1 MTAALNT
8 PTMYTPNRT
17 RRTTTRAVAAV
28 AAIAVLAASA
38 CSTSTEQQASG
49 VDAGFEQEVAR
60 PDPAATPPAQE
71 TTEAAPAPAPSGA
84 PEPAAEPSEPTG
96 DEAED
101 ANDLLDD
108 SDDQPEPEP
117 PAPQPD
123 PPDAED
129 EGDEPVELEPVPQPE
144 PEPHPCDSLTP
155 DGSSLV
161 VGPDPLVLDDGDL
174 DGSLFIVN
182 CSDGDIDW
190 TAATKPSVS
199 LDDDGANLL
208 PGAFAE
214 LDFEIDADAW
224 DPGAIDFKIKV
235 SEPGHNHYVDIH
247 AFRPLVGT
255 DVVAGNGTLTAGP
268 GAGGCNNQCIVSAL
282 LVPNFNS
289 PNLGLDITTNT
300 PATIRTWV
308 STAGPV
314 FDDDVPSFPGVAP
327 IDTSPPGATQHH
339 AVLAPLQAGTD
350 YHIIVSATDEFDHT
364 SYRVGEFT
372 TITPVANP
380 GDFVLPGDPPGCS
393 AQCITE
399 ALLTAGTDFSQK
411 HLSIASH
418 TAARFQVSVADEAP
432 VWADGIPSFADT
444 DVWVPSGLE
453 FHTEWET
460 DLDGLEAS
468 TTYHVV
474 VRAED
479 AFGNVDHR
487 AGQFQTGPAPTFD
500 VIFTNLA
507 IDVEDDG
514 DKGANRGELRF
525 AWRVGDDHAGNRGE
539 DKISSGDRVHFNRP
553 NSTFVARDVVE
564 FVPTVFVAGFERDPD
579 GKFEWCSMGTGTPTV
594 NGSID
599 DCDVVWS
606 VAAGGIFTL
615 DSLSGLPS
623 CAGLGFDPFYDAH
636 RCMTLTTGDT
646 NGGRPEFTSTVAV
659 QVTG

>member
-1 MTAALNT
+1 MTANT
-8 PTMYTPNRT
+8 AKPATTETPART
-17 RRTTTRAVAAV
+17 RRTTTRAAFAAV
-28 AAIAVLAASA
+28 AAFAVIASA

-49 VDAGFEQEVAR
+49 PDVAFEQEATS
-60 PDPAATPPAQE
+60 PDPSTPASADDAADADPDQPAE
-71 TTEAAPAPAPSGA
+71 
-84 PEPAAEPSEPTG
+84 EPAETGDVPTG

-108 SDDQPEPEP
+108 SDDQPDPEP

-129 EGDEPVELEPVPQPE
+129 DADNPVDLDPVPQPE
-144 PEPHPCDSLTP
+144 AEPHPCDSLTP

-208 PGAFAE
+208 PGEFAE
-214 LDFEIDADAW
+214 LDFDIDADAW

-235 SEPGHNHYVDIH
+235 SEPGHNHYIDIH
-247 AFRPLVGT
+247 AFRPLVGS
-255 DVVAGNGTLTAGP
+255 DVVAGNGTLTAGQ
-268 GAGGCNNQCIVSAL
+268 GAGGCNNQCIQSAL
-282 LVPNFNS
+282 LVPNFTS

-300 PATIRTWV
+300 PAKIRTWV
-308 STAGPV
+308 STQGPV
-314 FDDDVPSFPGVAP
+314 FNDDVPSFPGVAP
-327 IDTSPPGATQHH
+327 IDTSLPGATQHH
-339 AVLAPLQAGTD
+339 AVLSPLQAGTD

-372 TITPVANP
+372 TITPVDNP

-393 AQCITE
+393 NQCITK
-399 ALLTAGTDFSQK
+399 AHLTAGDDFSEK

-418 TAARFQVSVADEAP
+418 TAAQFQVSIADEAP
-432 VWADGIPSFADT
+432 VWNDGIPGFADT
-444 DVWVPSGLE
+444 DLWVPSGLE
-453 FHTEWET
+453 FITEWET
-460 DLDGLEAS
+460 DLVPLEAS
-468 TTYHVV
+468 TTYHIV

-479 AFGNVDHR
+479 AFGNVDYR
-487 AGQFQTGPAPTFD
+487 AGQFQTAAAPTYD
-500 VIFTNLA
+500 VIFTNLG
-507 IDVEDDG
+507 IDVDYDG
-514 DKGANRGELRF
+514 DKNANRGELRF
-525 AWRVGDDHAGNRGE
+525 AWRVGDGHAGNRSE
-539 DKISSGDRVHFNRP
+539 DKISSGDRVHFSAS
-553 NSTFVARDVVE
+553 NSTFVAHDVVE

-579 GKFEWCSMGTGTPTV
+579 GKVEFCTMGTGTPSD
-594 NGSID
+594 NGSND

-606 VAAGGIFTL
+606 VAASGIYTL
-615 DSLSGLPS
+615 DSLTGLPT
-623 CAGLGFDPFYDAH
+623 CAGLGYDAAFDGH
-636 RCMTLTTGDT
+636 LCMTLTTGDT
-646 NGGRPEFTSTVAV
+646 NGGRPEFTSHVAV